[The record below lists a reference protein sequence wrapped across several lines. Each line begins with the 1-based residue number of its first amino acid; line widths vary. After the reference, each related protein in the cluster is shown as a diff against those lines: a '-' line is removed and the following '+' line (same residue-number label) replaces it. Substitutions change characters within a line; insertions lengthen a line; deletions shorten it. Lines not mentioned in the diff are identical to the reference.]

1 MANNNNSQKIEPST
15 QSQQSKK
22 YSEDFIRFIKAAKES
37 DNLVT
42 MVLRC
47 HLLTEYYMDKLLVAA
62 LSRGDILVDDD
73 RCRFMFSDKLFV
85 VESLNILPREIID
98 SLRKLN
104 TLRNNCGHE
113 QDYKILEG
121 DVDKIGSPFGLT
133 YLKIKKEEPE
143 KELLFQ
149 TLMLI
154 IARLSGQVDKYIQ
167 SKS

>member
-73 RCRFMFSDKLFV
+73 RCRFMFSD
-85 VESLNILPREIID
+85 NILPREIID

>member
-1 MANNNNSQKIEPST
+1 
-15 QSQQSKK
+15 
-22 YSEDFIRFIKAAKES
+22 
-37 DNLVT
+37 
-42 MVLRC
+42 
-47 HLLTEYYMDKLLVAA
+47 MDKLLVAA

-73 RCRFMFSDKLFV
+73 RYRFMFSDKLFV
-85 VESLNILPREIID
+85 VESLDILPKEIID

-113 QDYKILEG
+113 LDYKILEG
-121 DVDKIGSPFGLT
+121 DVDKIGRPFGLF
-133 YLKIKKEEPE
+133 YFKIKEKEPE
-143 KELLFQ
+143 KELLYH